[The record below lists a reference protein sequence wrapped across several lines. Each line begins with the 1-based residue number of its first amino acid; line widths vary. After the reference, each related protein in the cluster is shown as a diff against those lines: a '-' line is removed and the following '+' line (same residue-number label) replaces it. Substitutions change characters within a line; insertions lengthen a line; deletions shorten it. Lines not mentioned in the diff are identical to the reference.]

1 MRLHIMP
8 QQKVALA
15 ISFLLCG
22 CAIYLLFRSKTLNI
36 YHWCATLGFSSA
48 IDTLRLWVQNWNVPD
63 FVRFC
68 LPDGLYCAA
77 YILLIDAIWHKEK
90 GIMKSGFPAL
100 GEYSARFAET
110 GILGLVIY
118 LLPALFLAF
127 QLIRRIILAG
137 EQQERERCIFFFIS
151 LSGIMASGLGD
162 NMSITCCYWIL
173 MGLGYALIL
182 SPYKKENHEST

>member
-1 MRLHIMP
+1 MRLQIIV

-68 LPDGLYCAA
+68 LPDGLYSAA

-90 GIMKSGFPAL
+90 GIMKN
-100 GEYSARFAET
+100 
-110 GILGLVIY
+110 
-118 LLPALFLAF
+118 
-127 QLIRRIILAG
+127 II
-137 EQQERERCIFFFIS
+137 IS
-151 LSGIMASGLGD
+151 LVPIVTISSELLQIFGIIRGTFDLYD
-162 NMSITCCYWIL
+162 LLCYTFPPLVYLSIKYYQNLTL
-173 MGLGYALIL
+173 KLQKL
-182 SPYKKENHEST
+182 K

>member
-1 MRLHIMP
+1 MSHTIKRIEQKGSNNSELRTDNMRLQIIV

-68 LPDGLYCAA
+68 LPDGLYSAA

-90 GIMKSGFPAL
+90 GIMKN
-100 GEYSARFAET
+100 
-110 GILGLVIY
+110 
-118 LLPALFLAF
+118 
-127 QLIRRIILAG
+127 II
-137 EQQERERCIFFFIS
+137 IS
-151 LSGIMASGLGD
+151 LVPIVTISSELLQIFGIIRGTFDLYD
-162 NMSITCCYWIL
+162 LLCYTFPPLVYLSIKYYQNLTL
-173 MGLGYALIL
+173 KLQKL
-182 SPYKKENHEST
+182 K

>member
-48 IDTLRLWVQNWNVPD
+48 IDTLRLWVQNCNVPN

-68 LPDGLYCAA
+68 LPDGLYSAA
-77 YILLIDAIWHKEK
+77 YILLIDAIWHKDK
-90 GIMKSGFPAL
+90 GIIKN
-100 GEYSARFAET
+100 
-110 GILGLVIY
+110 
-118 LLPALFLAF
+118 
-127 QLIRRIILAG
+127 II
-137 EQQERERCIFFFIS
+137 IS
-151 LSGIMASGLGD
+151 LVPLVAISSELLQLFGIIRGTFDIYDLVCYSFPLLVYL
-162 NMSITCCYWIL
+162 SIKYYQNLTL
-173 MGLGYALIL
+173 NLQKL
-182 SPYKKENHEST
+182 K

>member
-1 MRLHIMP
+1 MRLRVTV

-90 GIMKSGFPAL
+90 GIMKN
-100 GEYSARFAET
+100 
-110 GILGLVIY
+110 
-118 LLPALFLAF
+118 
-127 QLIRRIILAG
+127 II
-137 EQQERERCIFFFIS
+137 IS
-151 LSGIMASGLGD
+151 LVPIVTISSELLQLFGIIRGTFDIYDLVCYSFPLLVYL
-162 NMSITCCYWIL
+162 SIKHNQNLTFKL
-173 MGLGYALIL
+173 Q
-182 SPYKKENHEST
+182 KTK